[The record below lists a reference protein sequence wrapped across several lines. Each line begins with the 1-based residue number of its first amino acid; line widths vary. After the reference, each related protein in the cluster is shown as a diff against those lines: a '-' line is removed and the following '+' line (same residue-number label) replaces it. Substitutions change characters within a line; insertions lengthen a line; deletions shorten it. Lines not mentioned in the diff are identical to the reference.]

1 MSWLEITLLVLAG
14 AGAAFLLWRL
24 VVAARFYLKLRG
36 ERLVTCP
43 ETQKPEA
50 VKVAAAELAVR
61 RFVGLPELRLED
73 CSRWPEREGCGQD
86 CLREVEADP
95 EACAV
100 WKIVNTWY
108 AGKKCA
114 YCGKAFGEIHWHDH
128 RPALLDPERRTVQ
141 WTQVAAEKL
150 PEVFSTHWP
159 VCWNCHVTESFRRE
173 HPELV
178 TPRPRH

>member
-50 VKVAAAELAVR
+50 GKVAA
-61 RFVGLPELRLED
+61 
-73 CSRWPEREGCGQD
+73 
-86 CLREVEADP
+86 ADP

-159 VCWNCHVTESFRRE
+159 VCWNCHITESFRRE